1 MAAVRGIR
9 HRACPVPRR
18 TLRQR
23 RGRSRA
29 RPASRHCFCCSGL
42 REIVVPGETG
52 VLVAA
57 DDPGAIADAVCAMAA
72 DWPAAREMAERAHV
86 DALNR
91 FGTKRYADD
100 LMRLLVDAG
109 VVPA

>member
-1 MAAVRGIR
+1 
-9 HRACPVPRR
+9 
-18 TLRQR
+18 
-23 RGRSRA
+23 
-29 RPASRHCFCCSGL
+29 
-42 REIVVPGETG
+42 